1 MFKFPERTI
10 PAEGKEETEYVA
22 EKYYAFLRYF
32 TLLRF
37 YAMHGPTYDGMPVQI
52 EAVANKISQH
62 PLSEASPLKVR

>member
-1 MFKFPERTI
+1 MFKFPEPTI

-37 YAMHGPTYDGMPVQI
+37 YAMHEPSYDG
-52 EAVANKISQH
+52 
-62 PLSEASPLKVR
+62 